1 MHPEMLV
8 LLLRGAGTV
17 RAVGREWRTHHSLEK
32 HHPGIVMISS
42 ERKRAWIAFCEV
54 PLEPGTSVTVPG
66 SSS

>member
-1 MHPEMLV
+1 M
-8 LLLRGAGTV
+8 LLLGGAGTV
-17 RAVGREWRTHHSLEK
+17 RAVGREWGTRRSLEK
-32 HHPGIVMISS
+32 HSPGIAMLAS